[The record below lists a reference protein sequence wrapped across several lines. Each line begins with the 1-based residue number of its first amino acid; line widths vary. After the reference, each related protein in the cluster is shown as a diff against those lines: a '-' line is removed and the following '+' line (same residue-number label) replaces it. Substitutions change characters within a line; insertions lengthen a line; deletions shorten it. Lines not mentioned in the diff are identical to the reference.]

1 MNTRALVL
9 AASLMALNLTLGKI
23 AATLSLPVYLDTI
36 GTIIAAAMLPWRY
49 AVIVGVGTSLL
60 AGLAIHP
67 AYPFYAGNQFVIA
80 TLVYFAIRIGM
91 FTTWW
96 KAAISGFC
104 LAIAAAITAAPVT
117 VIVFGGVTLSGTT
130 AINAVLMAAGTSI
143 WKSVLTGSL
152 LVESIDKVAA
162 CIIAWVVLTRIP
174 EELLRTGASR
184 VGAKKSR

>member
-49 AVIVGVGTSLL
+49 AVVVGVGTSLL

-91 FTTWW
+91 FATWW
-96 KAAISGFC
+96 KATISGFC
-104 LAIAAAITAAPVT
+104 LAMAAAITAAPVT

-130 AINAVLMAAGTSI
+130 AINAVLMAAGANI
-143 WKSVLTGSL
+143 WQSVLTGSL

-184 VGAKKSR
+184 ARTEKSR